1 MSVSGYRQ
9 TVQLED
15 VGACSNAFNSKT
27 ELDNAQTSLLGVSRE
42 DGKTS
47 NSEKLLLPSIYLCHL
62 CN

>member
-1 MSVSGYRQ
+1 MSVSGYRE
-9 TVQLED
+9 TIQLED

-27 ELDNAQTSLLGVSRE
+27 NAQTSLLGVSRE